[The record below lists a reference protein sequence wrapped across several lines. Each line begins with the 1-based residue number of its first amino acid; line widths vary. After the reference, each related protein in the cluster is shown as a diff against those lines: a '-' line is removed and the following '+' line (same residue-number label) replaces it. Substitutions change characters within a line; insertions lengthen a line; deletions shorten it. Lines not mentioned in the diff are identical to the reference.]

1 MEAGTAIRDVTGLLE
16 GVLAKYTPVEVQAIR
31 VAETYLVGFPGELFV
46 EYGLALKKRAGKPCF
61 PVSLVNGE
69 LQGYVVTEGRQT
81 RRSRPR
87 NTLLGGRYGAAMR
100 HSGVDST
107 SSVEPAVPHILD

>member
-69 LQGYVVTEGRQT
+69 LQGYVVTEEAIEKGYYESNNRVFEAEAGNVLV
-81 RRSRPR
+81 RAAIG
-87 NTLLGGRYGAAMR
+87 LLQAM
-100 HSGVDST
+100 
-107 SSVEPAVPHILD
+107 